1 TPCASSGVR
10 GALGTEGGTR
20 SKAVVL
26 SENGT
31 ILSEISGPC
40 TNPWLVGEEKCIEII
55 YHLVQDA
62 KVQSGLNP
70 KVPLKVLGMSLS
82 GVEQKEASRRL
93 KGHLISRYPMMAE
106 HIFITTDAIGG
117 MATANNTGGIVLVAG
132 TGSNCKLV
140 NSDLSVIGCGGWGH
154 LIGDEGSAV
163 PITLLSPLPLPPHP
177 LSPLFSFLSP
187 PPLSLPQL
195 SLSLLS
201 LLSFSPQISNPLDL
215 LDHFY
220 HNFDKSKIAGFC
232 YKMSEGELSLFRGFE
247 ALSFLTIYAPP
258 YTHTQLTHLQ
268 SFSFSAE
275 TGLPIVCVGS
285 VWNSW
290 DLLREGFLQVLLEA
304 QRSFPKN
311 TYFKLS
317 LMKLTC
323 TAALGAINLG
333 AKEIGVHIPISYTN
347 NVNIFYI
354 HNFLTPKS

>member
-1 TPCASSGVR
+1 ISSLR
-10 GALGTEGGTR
+10 GGTR

-154 LIGDEGSAV
+154 LIGDEGSAYWIAQTGIKCV
-163 PITLLSPLPLPPHP
+163 INGLDN
-177 LSPLFSFLSP
+177 FE
-187 PPLSLPQL
+187 LPQY
-195 SLSLLS
+195 
-201 LLSFSPQISNPLDL
+201 SFRNLERKIYEYFQISNPLDL

-232 YKMSEGELSLFRGFE
+232 YKMSEVAYNSDPLARRIFRDAGMHLARHVVAVLPKVDKKLFK
-247 ALSFLTIYAPP
+247 
-258 YTHTQLTHLQ
+258 
-268 SFSFSAE
+268 AE

>member
-1 TPCASSGVR
+1 MAMAEGYGGVE
-10 GALGTEGGTR
+10 GGGTR

-117 MATANNTGGIVLVAG
+117 MATANNTAYWIAQTGIK
-132 TGSNCKLV
+132 C
-140 NSDLSVIGCGGWGH
+140 VING
-154 LIGDEGSAV
+154 LDNFE
-163 PITLLSPLPLPPHP
+163 
-177 LSPLFSFLSP
+177 
-187 PPLSLPQL
+187 LPQY
-195 SLSLLS
+195 
-201 LLSFSPQISNPLDL
+201 SFRNLERKIYEYFQISNPLDL

-232 YKMSEGELSLFRGFE
+232 YKMSEVAYNSDPLARRIFRDAGMHLARHVVAVLPKVDKKLFK
-247 ALSFLTIYAPP
+247 
-258 YTHTQLTHLQ
+258 
-268 SFSFSAE
+268 AE